1 MIYLDN
7 AATSWPKPEAVCQA
21 VNDCLRY
28 AGGSPGRGG
37 HGMARA
43 ADQIMF
49 EARQEL
55 AWLLKVN
62 NPASIMFSY
71 NATDALNIALF
82 GLLKPGDKV
91 VTSSMEHNA
100 VARPLRELERRGIRL
115 DVILCDK
122 DGRLPL
128 EDLKAGLNG
137 ARAVVVG
144 HGSNVTGTLAP
155 LAEIGSLAA
164 AAGAV
169 FVVDA
174 AQTCGVEEIDVEG
187 FGVDILAFSGH
198 KGFLGPQ
205 GTGGLYLRPGLDV
218 IPLRYGGTGS
228 QSDSDQQPA
237 FYPDRLE
244 SGTPNTPGIAGLLAG
259 IRFIRETGLSKIR
272 QVEKE
277 FTTRLL
283 EGLASI
289 PKVAIYGPG
298 ASESRT
304 AVVSFTIEGV
314 DSGEVAWRL
323 DRDYGIA
330 CRAGLHCA
338 PWAHQ
343 TIGTLRSGTIRFS
356 PGYFNTA
363 NDIVAAVEAVKAAA
377 LMGGNL

>member
-1 MIYLDN
+1 
-7 AATSWPKPEAVCQA
+7 
-21 VNDCLRY
+21 
-28 AGGSPGRGG
+28 
-37 HGMARA
+37 MARA